1 MKISKREGSAEGE
14 ENFPPAKYSAIVRAV
29 WSESKKD
36 FKTSFRLPVE
46 ALIIKRS
53 LNAPCLNQP
62 LPLPKP

>member
-1 MKISKREGSAEGE
+1 MKISKLQGSTEGE
-14 ENFPPAKYSAIVRAV
+14 ENFPPTKHSAIVRAV

-36 FKTSFRLPVE
+36 SKTGFRLPVE
-46 ALIIKRS
+46 ALIIKRL